1 MHEILFMA
9 AGHMAALRTAPQRAG
24 NHTASTRMCEDADLR
39 TRGAAVVVPLAI
51 CLLYAVLR
59 SSYVLWVQ
67 GATVRTLQRELA
79 RVGSLLVSVALV
91 QLVPWRG
98 LFALRYVSVSYF
110 ALQFLTDA
118 PWGSP
123 LAWAY
128 IAYSARNGPGLRLV
142 LLEWLV
148 SGTPVPRSPPACG
161 EAVHIAAGAA
171 CSLLRPTIQW
181 AWRALS

>member
-1 MHEILFMA
+1 MHELMFMA
-9 AGHMAALRTAPQRAG
+9 AGHMAALRLPPRAG
-24 NHTASTRMCEDADLR
+24 NHTPPAPMCEDADMR
-39 TRGAAVVVPLAI
+39 TRGAPVVVPLAI
-51 CLLYAVLR
+51 CLFYAVLR

-118 PWGSP
+118 PWGAP

-128 IAYSARNGPGLRLV
+128 IAYSARSGPALRLV

-148 SGTPVPRSPPACG
+148 SGTPVPRGAPACA
-161 EAVHIAAGAA
+161 EAIYLAAGAA
-171 CSLLRPTIQW
+171 CSLLRPTIRW